1 MSNEDANNL
10 PDLSALTGGGDG
22 NPLGGMDLGGLLES
36 AQQMMAGV
44 QAAADAVVEGSA
56 GGGLVTVQVDGHF
69 DFKSVSIDPK
79 AVDPDDMSLLEDL
92 VLAALRDA
100 AEQLQAGQ
108 SGAMGGLDLGGLG
121 GLLGGECATRRRS
134 RNSSISSVG
143 SPVSG
148 RSRRN
153 GSPFIC

>member
-1 MSNEDANNL
+1 MSDQPDDNAGL
-10 PDLSALTGGGDG
+10 PDLSALTGGGGG

-121 GLLGGECATRRRS
+121 GLLGGE
-134 RNSSISSVG
+134 
-143 SPVSG
+143 
-148 RSRRN
+148 
-153 GSPFIC
+153 

>member
-1 MSNEDANNL
+1 MSDQPDDNAGL
-10 PDLSALTGGGDG
+10 PDLSALTGGGGG

-79 AVDPDDMSLLEDL
+79 AVDPRRH
-92 VLAALRDA
+92 VAARGPRA
-100 AEQLQAGQ
+100 
-108 SGAMGGLDLGGLG
+108 
-121 GLLGGECATRRRS
+121 RRTA
-134 RNSSISSVG
+134 
-143 SPVSG
+143 
-148 RSRRN
+148 
-153 GSPFIC
+153 